1 MTDNSV
7 VATPEAG
14 FWNKTWRLIWPYFK
28 SEEWMSAWAL
38 LVAVIGLSLARTL
51 IRYPR

>member
-14 FWNKTWRLIWPYFK
+14 FWQKTWRLIWPCFK
-28 SEEWMSAWAL
+28 PEEWRSAWAL
-38 LVAVIGLSLARTL
+38 LVVVIGLPLAGTL
-51 IRYPR
+51 VRCPR